1 MVAPKFRTNL
11 SSSQPQRTK
20 TAAVMSSWC
29 ASARTTRRS
38 SEKISRS
45 ARMPRSTPSTTRGV
59 AARHAS
65 STCWR
70 SAPCSAAHVR
80 GALDAAA
87 CSAAAAIAS
96 PSEHAAS
103 FVASRR
109 ESISS
114 SGMSLPRIIS
124 HAFSAKATR
133 LLKTMPSHPR
143 PKLVP
148 GTRQQ
153 PTKYDGKKVIHSAS
167 QMWK

>member
-45 ARMPRSTPSTTRGV
+45 ARMRASTPSTTRGL
-59 AARHAS
+59 AARRAS

-96 PSEHAAS
+96 PSGAAS

-114 SGMSLPRIIS
+114 SGISLPRIIS

-153 PTKYDGKKVIHSAS
+153 PTKYGGKKVIHSAS

>member
-45 ARMPRSTPSTTRGV
+45 ARMPRSTPSTTRGL

-70 SAPCSAAHVR
+70 SAPFQRAIVR
-80 GALDAAA
+80 GALDRRLQRRR
-87 CSAAAAIAS
+87 AIAS

-109 ESISS
+109 ESY
-114 SGMSLPRIIS
+114 LVER
-124 HAFSAKATR
+124 HQLAKDHLAR
-133 LLKTMPSHPR
+133 LLREGDP
-143 PKLVP
+143 LVEDDALP
-148 GTRQQ
+148 PEAKVGARHVRQQ
-153 PTKYDGKKVIHSAS
+153 PTKYDGKNVIHSAS